1 MILSKYTQGIKLH
14 VGLIVGLHAIILSYY
29 FYAFYLLFGTI
40 LIAAVIFK
48 CIVAKCLLEEIAREQ
63 DLLSVIIMAKSLD
76 EQDMYLYK

>member
-29 FYAFYLLFGTI
+29 FYTFYLLFSTI

-63 DLLSVIIMAKSLD
+63 DMFIY